1 MSLISILISLAIES
15 YWEQI
20 DKLRRYDWFETYCN
34 WMMQKLEGQQ
44 VLYDSPAS
52 VVLVLAPL
60 VFAVWLVGAMLGGVL
75 ALFSFVFGI
84 AVLLFCLGPRAL
96 SRDVQAYLDAAEAGD
111 HELAKQYAIEIL
123 GRPLD
128 EQPQQL
134 AESVKEAILV
144 HANDRLIAVMFWFAL
159 LGPVG
164 AVMFRASTL
173 LRDETVLVSDKFSRS
188 VHDLFWVMNWLPA
201 RLCIIGY
208 ALAGN
213 FIDTVSYWRSLNDFW
228 TRDSD
233 DLLVASGIGAL
244 RQDMRSDMAEGD
256 NEIFIH
262 GVAHAMSLIKRTI
275 IVFITML
282 ALMTLAGWMI

>member
-20 DKLRRYDWFETYCN
+20 DKLRQYDWFETYCN
-34 WMMQKLEGQQ
+34 WMMEKLEGQAF
-44 VLYDSPAS
+44 YDSPAG

-60 VFAVWLVGAMLGGVL
+60 VLAVWLVDAMLGGVL
-75 ALFSFVFGI
+75 SLFSFVFGI
-84 AVLLFCLGPRAL
+84 AVLLFCLGPRSL
-96 SRDVQAYLDAAEAGD
+96 SRDVQGYLDAAEAGD
-111 HELAKQYAIEIL
+111 HELAKQHAIEIL
-123 GRPLD
+123 GRPID

-134 AESVKEAILV
+134 AESVKDALLV
-144 HANDRLIAVMFWFAL
+144 HANDRLVAVMFWFAL

-173 LRDETVLVSDKFSRS
+173 LKDETVLVPDKFSHS

-228 TRDSD
+228 RRDSD
-233 DLLVASGIGAL
+233 DLLVASGTGAL
-244 RQDMRSDMAEGD
+244 RQDVRVDMAEA
-256 NEIFIH
+256 IMKSSSTVWPMPCH
-262 GVAHAMSLIKRTI
+262 SLKE
-275 IVFITML
+275 L
-282 ALMTLAGWMI
+282 SLSLLPCSP

>member
-20 DKLRRYDWFETYCN
+20 DKLRRYDWFETYTK
-34 WMMQKLEGQQ
+34 WLMEKLEGQAP
-44 VLYDSPAS
+44 YDSPVG

-60 VFAVWLVGAMLGGVL
+60 IFAVWLADAMLGGVWS
-75 ALFSFVFGI
+75 LFSFVFGI
-84 AVLLFCLGPRAL
+84 AVLLFCLGPRSL

-111 HELAKQYAIEIL
+111 HERAKQYAIEIL
-123 GRPLD
+123 GRPVD
-128 EQPQQL
+128 AQPQHL
-134 AESVKEAILV
+134 AESVKYAILI
-144 HANDRLIAVMFWFAL
+144 HANDRIIAIMFWFAL

-173 LRDETVLVSDKFSRS
+173 LKDETVLVPDKFSHS
-188 VHDLFWVMNWLPA
+188 VHDLFWVMNWLPT
-201 RLCIIGY
+201 RLSIIGY

-233 DLLVASGIGAL
+233 DLLVASGTGAL
-244 RQDMRSDMAEGD
+244 RQDVRADMEHPD
-256 NEIFIH
+256 DQVFIH
-262 GVAHAMSLIKRTI
+262 SVAHAISLIKRTI
-275 IVFITML
+275 IVFITLL
-282 ALMTLAGWMI
+282 ALMTLAGWLI